1 MKPDIFDD
9 IVKYVPEVHR
19 QAYWRMV
26 AHFRQLKPD
35 DEILNIIFAMGILT
49 FLLRDLPSALMEE
62 RKNWQA
68 QFDVFRSET
77 RKMIEGGTRQMV
89 TVANHVEEVKKAVE
103 KGSVQFRDG
112 AALIENASR
121 EAVKQID
128 IDGMAQKLTAGVEE
142 RVLVPFKALVSKIEK
157 NLHLLERIAEQ
168 ILRLIEHLREIHMG
182 RMIAAISAVIFV
194 LCGGAFLAA
203 YWHLQDTDKTA
214 LNDQLAQI
222 EQTTTANQEAFAA
235 LAVNNIKVEVV
246 DIMVNGEKQIGEK
259 ALRIT
264 PALDVQTET
273 PDGKPKAGLIYFN
286 VPPSFQDQIEH
297 NQEEIQRILRQYPTS
312 K

>member
-1 MKPDIFDD
+1 
-9 IVKYVPEVHR
+9 
-19 QAYWRMV
+19 
-26 AHFRQLKPD
+26 
-35 DEILNIIFAMGILT
+35 
-49 FLLRDLPSALMEE
+49 
-62 RKNWQA
+62 
-68 QFDVFRSET
+68 
-77 RKMIEGGTRQMV
+77 MV
-89 TVANHVEEVKKAVE
+89 TVANHVEEVKMAVE